1 MASRKQFDITKHTG
15 FYTNKQTGEEKKT
28 WGNLGRVTLRSE
40 NGVIPDDIRVFVE
53 LTDQMIPGFENP
65 VSAFEKKN

>member
-15 FYTNKQTGEEKKT
+15 FYTKSTGEEKKT
-28 WGNLGRVTLRSE
+28 YGNLGRITLYSKD
-40 NGVIPDDIRVFVE
+40 GSIPDDINVFVD
-53 LTDQMIPGFENP
+53 LTSEMIPGFENP